1 MGGDLARIGTY
12 AVASW
17 ASHDVATENRLDQTA
32 HIMSRAVAALDASG
46 KFPRLTDALDEAV
59 RQFEHGSIA
68 LLMNLTPL
76 VADAARRVLEVVF
89 FTTFMRHD
97 PARLAA
103 WHAGGEEF
111 RFTAPLKQYFTAAG
125 PAVANGP
132 YGYTAT
138 LDLYKR
144 LSASVHANPIIWN
157 ESRDGLKI
165 EAAPATTADR
175 ETMLHD
181 AARCVIY
188 VILHQ
193 LPDLE
198 IDGIEEL
205 FPASWASIRSALGL

>member
-1 MGGDLARIGTY
+1 MGGDLERIGRY
-12 AVASW
+12 AVTSW
-17 ASHDVATENRLDQTA
+17 ASHDVATEHRLDQTA
-32 HIMSRAVAALDASG
+32 HLMSRAVAALDASG
-46 KFPRLTDALDEAV
+46 SFPRLTDALDEAV

-97 PARLAA
+97 PDRLSA
-103 WHAGGEEF
+103 WHAGAEEF
-111 RFTAPLKQYFTAAG
+111 RFSGPLKQYFAAADS
-125 PAVANGP
+125 AVANGP
-132 YGYTAT
+132 YGHTAT

-144 LSASVHANPIIWN
+144 LSASVHANPKVWN
-157 ESRDGLKI
+157 ESRDGLRI
-165 EAAPATTADR
+165 AARPSTTADR
-175 ETMLHD
+175 EAMLHD

-198 IDGIEEL
+198 IDGIEDL
-205 FPASWASIRSALGL
+205 FPSNWTSVRSALGL

>member
-17 ASHDVATENRLDQTA
+17 ASHDAGIENRLDQTA
-32 HIMSRAVAALDASG
+32 HLMSRAVAALDASG
-46 KFPRLTDALDEAV
+46 RFPRLTDALDEAV

-76 VADAARRVLEVVF
+76 AADAARRVLEVVF

-97 PARLAA
+97 PSRLAA
-103 WHAGGEEF
+103 WHAGAEEF
-111 RFTAPLKQYFTAAG
+111 RFTTPLKQYFTSAG
-125 PAVANGP
+125 ATVASGP
-132 YGYTAT
+132 YGYAMT

-144 LSASVHANPIIWN
+144 LSASVHANPMIWS
-157 ESRDGLKI
+157 ESRNGLKI
-165 EAAPATTADR
+165 QAAHSTIADR

-181 AARCVIY
+181 AARCVTY

-198 IDGIEEL
+198 VDGIEDL
-205 FPASWASIRSALGL
+205 FQSNWSAVQSALGL